1 MLVLGDTADVDA
13 WLRKNSA
20 WEQWDMKQA
29 RKGSKSQNREEFGFH
44 PLVKGSYQYD
54 FKIRMLHAGFSYFG
68 RI

>member
-1 MLVLGDTADVDA
+1 
-13 WLRKNSA
+13 
-20 WEQWDMKQA
+20 MKQA